1 MGGTVLYFGGSRNTE
16 HGQSVALA
24 VFRHSYFYIEF
35 SKVNKNIKHKKT
47 PNMT

>member
-1 MGGTVLYFGGSRNTE
+1 MVLWVINRM
-16 HGQSVALA
+16 A